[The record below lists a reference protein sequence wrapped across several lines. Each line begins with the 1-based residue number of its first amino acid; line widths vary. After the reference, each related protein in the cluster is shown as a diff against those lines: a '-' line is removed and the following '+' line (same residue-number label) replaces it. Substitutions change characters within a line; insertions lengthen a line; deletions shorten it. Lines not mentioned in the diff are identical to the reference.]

1 MFFLISFVIFSV
13 ESGIYLERNKYETGK
28 ICKNQMI
35 KNNEFCKEQ
44 IESSVEIPE
53 GTNENLIIYEDLNK
67 KNVVLIYKG
76 KNDDE
81 PQKLK
86 LTKISKNYYK
96 SVIPL
101 KLKGVSIGFDE
112 NGETVINTEVIND
125 FNVILYLWCKYLFAK

>member
-86 LTKISKNYYK
+86 LTKMKKTKN
-96 SVIPL
+96 
-101 KLKGVSIGFDE
+101 
-112 NGETVINTEVIND
+112 
-125 FNVILYLWCKYLFAK
+125 